1 LKTVGCGFGVGLSWA
16 AFAGEIGPFEALPI
30 VSISE
35 K

>member
-1 LKTVGCGFGVGLSWA
+1 LSWA